1 MTRKLSQEQDRKEEE
16 FQKSAR
22 VKFPSHDPSV
32 AVMKIHR
39 RILTHF
45 LSCTSPVDKEGYLY
59 KKRGRNTSYLRR
71 WFVLKG
77 NLLFYQERPADR
89 RLLGVIVLEG
99 CVVQTGDS
107 DVSFSL
113 VFTGPG
119 LRSYHLASDDQP
131 SRKSWVNA
139 LRSASHIYISL
150 LVRDLAHLYQ
160 EVKKGKSL
168 SDSPHSSTAT
178 DSCVKMSSS
187 VIAAFYAGSP
197 YLAQISA
204 PTHRDMRSYSASHAY
219 PGHRTH
225 HAPSVPIRSANKRS
239 PKHWPKR
246 NAHVTPLNGPAPKY
260 GEWPL
265 VGFDPMDEFV
275 KLHEYYGNE
284 VKQVRADWLKKKQQ
298 EAGHI
303 EENLIDLG

>member
-1 MTRKLSQEQDRKEEE
+1 MKL
-16 FQKSAR
+16 
-22 VKFPSHDPSV
+22 
-32 AVMKIHR
+32 HR
-39 RILTHF
+39 RILTHY

-77 NLLFYQERPADR
+77 NLLFYQDRPADR

-99 CVVQTGDS
+99 CVVQTEDS
-107 DVSFSL
+107 DVTFSL

-119 LRSYHLASDDQP
+119 LRSYQLAADDQP

-139 LRSASHIYISL
+139 LLSASHVYISL

-160 EVKKGKSL
+160 
-168 SDSPHSSTAT
+168 AT

-197 YLAQISA
+197 YSSQSSA
-204 PTHRDMRSYSASHAY
+204 LTHRDTRSYSTSHAY
-219 PGHRTH
+219 PGHHAH
-225 HAPSVPIRSANKRS
+225 HAPSVPNRSANKRS

-298 EAGHI
+298 EAGHV
-303 EENLIDLG
+303 EEDLIKLV

>member
-1 MTRKLSQEQDRKEEE
+1 
-16 FQKSAR
+16 
-22 VKFPSHDPSV
+22 
-32 AVMKIHR
+32 MKIHR
-39 RILTHF
+39 RILTHY

-59 KKRGRNTSYLRR
+59 KKRGRNKSYLRR

-89 RLLGVIVLEG
+89 GLLGVIVLEG
-99 CVVQTGDS
+99 CIVQTGDS

-119 LRSYHLASDDQP
+119 LRSYQLAADDQL
-131 SRKSWVNA
+131 SQKSWVNA
-139 LRSASHIYISL
+139 LLSASHIYISL
-150 LVRDLAHLYQ
+150 LVRDLAQLYE
-160 EVKKGKSL
+160 EVKEGKSL
-168 SDSPHSSTAT
+168 GNSSHSFTST
-178 DSCVKMSSS
+178 DSCMKMSSS

-197 YLAQISA
+197 HLAQHSA
-204 PTHRDMRSYSASHAY
+204 PTHRDARSYSASHAY
-219 PGHRTH
+219 PGHHTH
-225 HAPSVPIRSANKRS
+225 HVPSVPIRSVNKRS

-303 EENLIDLG
+303 EEDLIDLG